1 LINSNPKGE
10 IDSPQSER
18 EFMSVLMKLI
28 GALLVLAGA
37 GLAARMVM
45 TPGSLDAWGI
55 RLDTAALLFIGGILA
70 LGLSGVIDAVRG
82 GVAPPVAA
90 KPAAQPAAPSVPAA
104 ATPAAVTLASA
115 ASKPGSE
122 SVADTISALEKAK
135 AEVIKSMSSMES
147 IASPAAAKEA
157 EADVP
162 EVEAEG
168 DDPNLYVV
176 EEKVIRGR
184 PARMLSDDTVE
195 AETDEGWMRFENL
208 DHLNEYLD
216 SVEQGA

>member
-1 LINSNPKGE
+1 
-10 IDSPQSER
+10 
-18 EFMSVLMKLI
+18 MSVLMKLI